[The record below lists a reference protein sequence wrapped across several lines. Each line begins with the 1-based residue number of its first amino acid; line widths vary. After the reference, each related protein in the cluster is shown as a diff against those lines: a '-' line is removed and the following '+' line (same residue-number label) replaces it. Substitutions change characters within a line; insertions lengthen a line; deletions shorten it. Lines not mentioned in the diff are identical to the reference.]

1 MPDSLESEPLPD
13 AEQDQPPDPR
23 RKVWDAPR
31 LETLDLSSTE
41 SGNFPFPI
49 EQFIQNPFTS

>member
-1 MPDSLESEPLPD
+1 MSDPKQ
-13 AEQDQPPDPR
+13 EQSQDPQ
-23 RKVWDAPR
+23 RKVWEAPK
-31 LETLDLSSTE
+31 LETLALSSTE